1 MFFFDYGNTE
11 SGVRA
16 DQLIPVDARLKRH
29 FRQDAIQ
36 QTCLELSDIAK
47 LLVPLY
53 WVNKINASQE
63 MERN

>member
-29 FRQDAIQ
+29 FRDDAIQ
-36 QTCLELSDIAK
+36 QTF
-47 LLVPLY
+47 
-53 WVNKINASQE
+53 
-63 MERN
+63 